1 MIIPGVVIGI
11 GDELNLTVTDIPI
24 LEDSEFG
31 DFDPE
36 AFEKR
41 VLLMMVVKT
50 PLKVT
55 TGAGIVSMHGDS
67 IARYGYKCHT

>member
-1 MIIPGVVIGI
+1 M
-11 GDELNLTVTDIPI
+11 TDIPI

-31 DFDPE
+31 DFDLD
-36 AFEKR
+36 AFEKGL
-41 VLLMMVVKT
+41 LLMMIVKT
-50 PLKVT
+50 PSKVT